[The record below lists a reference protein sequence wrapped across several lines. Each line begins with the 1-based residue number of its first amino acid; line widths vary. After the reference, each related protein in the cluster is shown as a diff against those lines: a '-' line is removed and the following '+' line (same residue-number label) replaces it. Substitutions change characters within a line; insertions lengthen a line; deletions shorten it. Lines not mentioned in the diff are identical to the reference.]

1 MNKLPGIVRFSYH
14 EGTKE
19 ARVVFDPGLVDRET
33 VSAAITRANDAM
45 SDDDADAKDA
55 GNVLGDL

>member
-1 MNKLPGIVRFSYH
+1 M
-14 EGTKE
+14 
-19 ARVVFDPGLVDRET
+19 VFDPGLVDRET